1 MRVAEGYDRA
11 CAVATKHLEEIADVF
26 EYSLENKEKLIE
38 VAITTPSSNP
48 NPNPSPSPALALSLT
63 RTLTLAR
70 TLSRWR

>member
-38 VAITTPSSNP
+38 VASTTPSSNP
-48 NPNPSPSPALALSLT
+48 NPNPIPSP
-63 RTLTLAR
+63 
-70 TLSRWR
+70 

>member
-38 VAITTPSSNP
+38 VAIPTPFTTPSSDP
-48 NPNPSPSPALALSLT
+48 NPNPSP
-63 RTLTLAR
+63 
-70 TLSRWR
+70 